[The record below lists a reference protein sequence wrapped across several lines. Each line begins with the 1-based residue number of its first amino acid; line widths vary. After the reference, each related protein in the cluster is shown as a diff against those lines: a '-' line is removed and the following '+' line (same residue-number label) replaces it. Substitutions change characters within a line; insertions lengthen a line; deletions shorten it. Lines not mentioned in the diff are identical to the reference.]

1 MARKHIFCEK
11 TELVLI
17 ILMGNGAFSMNLT
30 YDQIVRIQFEPCTE
44 RKFLF
49 FKSPSEKIVFVTRK
63 NERPVE
69 FLKSKEKEFFE
80 EYKVELEKFAK
91 NNRISFT
98 NNLVSDTASGSA
110 IDA

>member
-17 ILMGNGAFSMNLT
+17 IIAGNGAFPMNLT

-49 FKSPSEKIVFVTRK
+49 FKVPSQKIVIVTRK

-69 FLKSKEKEFFE
+69 YFYSKEKQFFE
-80 EYKVELEKFAK
+80 EYKMELEKFAR
-91 NNRISFT
+91 NNRVSFT
-98 NNLVSDTASGSA
+98 NNLVADETVNAESNG
-110 IDA
+110 